1 MGWLLELLVEGIREM
16 LSQFVI
22 DMMTL
27 VTDMFTELLSC
38 DLSLFEE
45 LFSVVGDLYKNVVL
59 DVYKRQPQHCVRCFF

>member
-38 DLSLFEE
+38 RSEE
-45 LFSVVGDLYKNVVL
+45 RRVGKE
-59 DVYKRQPQHCVRCFF
+59 C